1 MRLIADDGTQV
12 GVVTLEEALRLAQEA
27 GLDLVEV
34 APTAKPP
41 VCKISD
47 YNKLQY
53 EKKHKAKETRKKT
66 KQTHLKEI
74 KLRPTIDPHDF
85 TTKVK
90 KVREFLQHGDKV
102 KLTLMFRGR
111 QIVHANLG
119 EKVLKDMVGAV
130 SDVGQLEG
138 RFQLLGRIMGAILIA
153 KPAPVPVPAP
163 VPAPTQQQV
172 STPVPQVSAP
182 VPQPPEQG

>member
-1 MRLIADDGTQV
+1 VRLIADDGTQV
-12 GVVTLEEALRLAQEA
+12 GVVTIEEALRLAQEA

-41 VCKISD
+41 VCKITD

-53 EKKHKAKETRKKT
+53 EKKRKAKETRKKT
-66 KQTHLKEI
+66 KQSQLKEI

-119 EKVLKDMVGAV
+119 EKVLRDMVGAV

-138 RFQLLGRIMGAILIA
+138 RFQLLGRIMGAILVA
-153 KPAPVPVPAP
+153 KQAP
-163 VPAPTQQQV
+163 VPAPTPQQV

>member
-12 GVVTLEEALRLAQEA
+12 GVVTIEEALRQAQEA

-41 VCKISD
+41 VCKITD
-47 YNKLQY
+47 FNKLQY
-53 EKKHKAKETRKKT
+53 EKKRKAKESRKKT

-74 KLRPTIDPHDF
+74 KLRQTIDPHDF

-102 KLTLMFRGR
+102 RLTLMFRGR

-119 EKVLKDMVGAV
+119 EKVLRDMVGAV
-130 SDVGQLEG
+130 SDIGQLEG
-138 RFQLLGRIMGAILIA
+138 GFQLLGRIMGATLIA
-153 KPAPVPVPAP
+153 KPPSAPAPAPAPAP
-163 VPAPTQQQV
+163 VTTQQ
-172 STPVPQVSAP
+172 QVSAP